1 MEVFFAFVFGGAG
14 ESGGDGV
21 DEDEIGLVEEGVFV
35 LDEFVGWRAGISEVV
50 DGVDAHGSEGS
61 EVEPYGA

>member
-14 ESGGDGV
+14 ESCGDGV
-21 DEDEIGLVEEGVFV
+21 DEDEVGLVEEGVFV

-50 DGVDAHGSEGS
+50 DGVDAHWTEGS